1 MGLTVR
7 PVRIW
12 MCSWHSVHASLHTQ
26 TCGFAVD
33 RGLWLVSHGERFNNL
48 HLLPQWLTRKT
59 EKKKRRKRK
68 WHRREYG
75 YGDTNITQS
84 PKEIIS
90 MPSQITKKFTFS
102 LPNSIY
108 TAHAGA
114 LSVALSTSKGGK
126 NMIYFWPGLE
136 QWSTHEPRE
145 KHTDRPMD
153 TKVWVTFST

>member
-59 EKKKRRKRK
+59 EKKKKKKKMTQKRVWIWRYK
-68 WHRREYG
+68 YNTKPKGNNIHAKSNHKKVHFFTAKQHIYCTCWCSVCCTVYFQRWEEHDIFLTWLRTVVHTWTEREAHRQADG
-75 YGDTNITQS
+75 Y
-84 PKEIIS
+84 
-90 MPSQITKKFTFS
+90 
-102 LPNSIY
+102 
-108 TAHAGA
+108 
-114 LSVALSTSKGGK
+114 
-126 NMIYFWPGLE
+126 
-136 QWSTHEPRE
+136 
-145 KHTDRPMD
+145 
-153 TKVWVTFST
+153 